1 MIRGWGGF
9 QIMMM
14 LSINW
19 KRKTETDRQADSDLQ
34 DWIAHLNSVLLA
46 IKHCPAMYN
55 RHCTLYSRQRKGSMP
70 SMRLAERWGWQE
82 APSRSKVCSVTMGPP
97 ACQDPSWHSDFSK
110 GHIQH
115 VYKTW
120 HTSFPYVSIIS
131 RAIERMV
138 ANQLTIQMSIWRD
151 HVKASANCHS
161 ALLVQL

>member
-1 MIRGWGGF
+1 MGGISNHDDVVNKLKEKNRNG
-9 QIMMM
+9 Q
-14 LSINW
+14 
-19 KRKTETDRQADSDLQ
+19 TGRQRSARLNRPPEFCFASANFFTRSMKLQ
-34 DWIAHLNSVLLA
+34 DA
-46 IKHCPAMYN
+46 IKHYPAMYN

-82 APSRSKVCSVTMGPP
+82 APSRSKVCSVTVGPP

-138 ANQLTIQMSIWRD
+138 ANQLTED
-151 HVKASANCHS
+151 HTDVDMKGPR
-161 ALLVQL
+161 